1 MHMNKEA
8 ELLIQIS
15 KEAGLTVYNW
25 VNGADLAYL
34 GRRRHD
40 RNSLQVINIL
50 GELAMVDI
58 FYTHSQ
64 HPYMGQ
70 QKTLPFLSALPQ
82 RVGGFPIFPWI

>member
-25 VNGADLAYL
+25 VNGADLAYI

-64 HPYMGQ
+64 HRYMGQ
-70 QKTLPFLSALPQ
+70 EKTLSFLSGLPQ